1 MIGKTN
7 AIGKSGIDPA
17 LFGCTKYA
25 VDEFTFAADTVIAVN
40 SNLSI
45 NHSLGEVPTILFIIA
60 NDSISTDNGIIK
72 LMNITVSKAGDKG
85 AVIYY
90 SANGNK
96 VAESPNVQYASDI
109 VTLRGTFAAPHLTFP
124 AGIEYTLITM
134 A

>member
-1 MIGKTN
+1 MLGRTN
-7 AIGKSGIDPA
+7 AMGKSGIDPA

-25 VDEFTFAADTVIAVN
+25 VDEFTFAADTVIAPN
-40 SNLSI
+40 SKLSI

-60 NDSISTDNGIIK
+60 NDSISTDYGIIK
-72 LMNITVSKAGDKG
+72 LMNIAASETKGEG

-90 SANGNK
+90 SADGNK
-96 VAESPNVQYASDI
+96 VVESPPVKYASDI
-109 VTLRGTFAAPHLTFP
+109 VTLQGTFVAYSLTLP

>member
-1 MIGKTN
+1 MLGRTN
-7 AIGKSGIDPA
+7 AMGKSGIDPA

-25 VDEFTFAADTVIAVN
+25 VDEFTFAADTVFTTN
-40 SNLSI
+40 SKLSI

-60 NDSISTDNGIIK
+60 NDSISTDYGIIK
-72 LMNITVSKAGDKG
+72 LMNITVSETVGKG

-90 SANGNK
+90 SADGNK
-96 VAESPNVQYASDI
+96 VVESPSVKYASDI
-109 VTLRGTFAAPHLTFP
+109 VTLQVGFAVHNLILP

>member
-1 MIGKTN
+1 MLGRTN
-7 AIGKSGIDPA
+7 AMGKSGIDPA

-25 VDEFTFAADTVIAVN
+25 VDEFTFAADTVIAPN
-40 SNLSI
+40 SKLSI

-60 NDSISTDNGIIK
+60 NDSISTDYGIIK
-72 LMNITVSKAGDKG
+72 LMNIAGMEAKGEG

-96 VAESPNVQYASDI
+96 VEKSPPVIYASDI
-109 VTLRGTFAAPHLTFP
+109 VTLQVGFAVHNLILP